1 MRICVKAR
9 ETEKDTPPA
18 QRAESDTETQT
29 TDVPTGARGG
39 GGGGG
44 AERTPSA
51 GTTCANTR
59 QAMAYGL
66 FVARAPA
73 SRPPPQLSSL
83 GGSQWSCAACTLLN
97 DERLVECSACGG
109 RQRAATL
116 PAPPEAAREEGDVGT
131 TNKWQKDAGA
141 ASDTATN
148 SDSSLGTSP
157 SAGPTCASTRQA
169 MPYGLFVARAPSG
182 SQ

>member
-1 MRICVKAR
+1 MTVSSKYTTALILRICVKAR
-9 ETEKDTPPA
+9 ETEKHAPPV
-18 QRAESDTETQT
+18 QRPESDTETQT
-29 TDVPTGARGG
+29 TDVPTGAS

-51 GTTCANTR
+51 GPTGANKR

-109 RQRAATL
+109 RERAAPL
-116 PAPPEAAREEGDVGT
+116 PATPGGSCFSKV
-131 TNKWQKDAGA
+131 
-141 ASDTATN
+141 
-148 SDSSLGTSP
+148 LH
-157 SAGPTCASTRQA
+157 
-169 MPYGLFVARAPSG
+169 SG
-182 SQ
+182 FT